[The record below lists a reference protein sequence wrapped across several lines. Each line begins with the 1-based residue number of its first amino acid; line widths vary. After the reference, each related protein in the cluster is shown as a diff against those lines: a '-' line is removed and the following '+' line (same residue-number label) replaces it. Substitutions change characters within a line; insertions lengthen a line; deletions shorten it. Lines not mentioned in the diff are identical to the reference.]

1 MNNQLII
8 KRNIIQTRLI
18 LVFAVGFSIA
28 IFTSCG
34 APKNPKAADIDDI
47 NHTQKIQYDSLLKTV
62 FKFAEP
68 YFNIHSIDSFIALKG
83 KPQFLYMEQWGLS
96 QDSLLAIGY
105 PLLTFNFLKIANSN
119 KGDLESIYLLD
130 NNTTVA
136 GNLTIGKTTSM
147 DIIETLGHPDS
158 GKNDIDN
165 SVGKYGISDTVNFSY
180 SINIDEYAIGFAFTN
195 DTLRKIIWLKNMN

>member
-18 LVFAVGFSIA
+18 LVFAVGFSLA

-34 APKNPKAADIDDI
+34 APKNPKKADIADI
-47 NHTQKIQYDSLLKTV
+47 NHTQKIQQDSFLKTV

-83 KPQFLYMEQWGLS
+83 KPQFLYKEQWGLS
-96 QDSLLAIGY
+96 QDSLLTIGY

-119 KGDLESIYLLD
+119 KGDLESIYLHD
-130 NNTTVA
+130 KNTIVA
-136 GNLTIGKTTSM
+136 GNLTIGKTTSEE
-147 DIIETLGHPDS
+147 IIQTLGYPDS
-158 GKNDIDN
+158 GENEIEKAVTK
-165 SVGKYGISDTVNFSY
+165 SGIGDTVNFSY

-195 DTLRKIIWLKNMN
+195 DTLGKIIWLKNMN